1 MGMRSSFSNEY
12 GVSYQEWVNLM
23 LKENGQEPVNK
34 RWNG

>member
-1 MGMRSSFSNEY
+1 
-12 GVSYQEWVNLM
+12 VSYQEWVNLM